1 MNAVMILFDSALR
14 EEVFILMKLAEV
26 INYTLFHGLHG
37 SGNQGKKEGTIAWPG
52 TNEIL
57 LVLADKDGYV
67 RLKETISRYKKEKG
81 EEQLLLF
88 QWDINEVIV

>member
-1 MNAVMILFDSALR
+1 MNAAMILFDSSLR
-14 EEVFILMKLAEV
+14 EEVFMIMKLSEI

-37 SGNQGKKEGTIAWPG
+37 SGNQGKKEGSITWPG

-57 LVLADKDGYV
+57 MVLADEDGYK

-81 EEQLLLF
+81 ESHLLLF
-88 QWDINEVIV
+88 QWAINEVIV